1 MELVLIRFDVS
12 TQLRLVN
19 ISSYQVCLR
28 SKIGGVSTNLPKAKT
43 CTDSYNQVTFAQ
55 NHIGYA
61 VTMRTNKS
69 NVQIILSDIYTI
81 HSR

>member
-28 SKIGGVSTNLPKAKT
+28 SKIGSISAYLSKTKT
-43 CTDSYNQVTFAQ
+43 CTNCYNQVTFAQ
-55 NHIGYA
+55 NHIGYT
-61 VTMRTNKS
+61 VTMRTNKP